1 MSTLAEIVDKIKIAL
16 GSGVST
22 DEGVLDDAFIANK
35 VHGARAMI
43 ISTAARTPARD
54 RIVEACVQT
63 INPGLLE
70 YDVECDAV
78 RFKCP
83 TVISI
88 DDRHDGFVYVGHVNQ
103 MKPFMRIRSNYTALS
118 MHSLFAKEKEVLWD
132 YTAGYQGEFTI
143 NVYKNSKLTNLLVK
157 AIFNDP
163 TQVPNYREDIDQYPI
178 DATLEVELVE
188 MVVNDLMRKFV
199 RVPDTIS
206 DSTETFQTGK

>member
-1 MSTLAEIVDKIKIAL
+1 
-16 GSGVST
+16 
-22 DEGVLDDAFIANK
+22 
-35 VHGARAMI
+35 
-43 ISTAARTPARD
+43 
-54 RIVEACVQT
+54 
-63 INPGLLE
+63 
-70 YDVECDAV
+70 
-78 RFKCP
+78 
-83 TVISI
+83 
-88 DDRHDGFVYVGHVNQ
+88 
-103 MKPFMRIRSNYTALS
+103 MRIRSNYTALS
-118 MHSLFAKEKEVLWD
+118 MHSLFAKEKEIVWD

-163 TQVPNYREDIDQYPI
+163 TQVPNYREDVDQYPI